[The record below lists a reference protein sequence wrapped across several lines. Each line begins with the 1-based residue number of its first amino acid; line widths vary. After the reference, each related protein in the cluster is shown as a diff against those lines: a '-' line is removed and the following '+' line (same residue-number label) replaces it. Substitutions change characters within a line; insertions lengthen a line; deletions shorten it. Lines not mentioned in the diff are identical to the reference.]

1 MNMLSKSK
9 LKYIQSLGQKKFRQQ
24 EGKFIAE
31 GPKLVNDLLEMKNS
45 SIQEI
50 FALKEWIED
59 NKKIADSY
67 QVVEITAIE
76 LEKISQLSSPNQVV
90 AVVKKIAID
99 ENIQV
104 KGKFTLVLDN
114 IQDPGN
120 MGTIIRIAD
129 WYGIDQIVCNTQSAD
144 MYNPKVIQ
152 STMGS
157 IARVKV
163 FYTDLSDWLSKQKGI
178 SIYAAMLN
186 GDDVTSMQKIKEG
199 IIVIGNESKGISDD
213 VLKLVSKKITIPQ
226 KGKAESLN
234 AAVATGIILSHLL

>member
-1 MNMLSKSK
+1 MLSKSK

-24 EGKFIAE
+24 EGLFIAE

-90 AVVKKIAID
+90 AVVKQFAID
-99 ENIQV
+99 ENIEV
-104 KGKFTLVLDN
+104 KDKITLVLDN

>member
-1 MNMLSKSK
+1 MLSKTK
-9 LKYIQSLGQKKFRQQ
+9 LKYIQSLSQKKFRLQ
-24 EGKFIAE
+24 EGLFIAE
-31 GPKLVNDLLEMKNS
+31 GPKLVNDLLEMKNAA
-45 SIQEI
+45 IQEI

-59 NKKIADSY
+59 NRKVADSIT
-67 QVVEITAIE
+67 VVEITSIE
-76 LEKISQLSSPNQVV
+76 LEKISQLATPNQVLAV
-90 AVVKKIAID
+90 AKQFAID
-99 ENIQV
+99 ENSEV
-104 KGKFTLVLDN
+104 KSKITLALDN

-129 WYGIDQIVCNTQSAD
+129 WYGIDQIICNNQSAD

-157 IARVKV
+157 IARV
-163 FYTDLSDWLSKQKGI
+163 
-178 SIYAAMLN
+178 N
-186 GDDVTSMQKIKEG
+186 GDDVTAMPKIKEG

-213 VLKLVSKKITIPQ
+213 VLKLINKKITIPQ

>member
-1 MNMLSKSK
+1 MLSKTK
-9 LKYIQSLGQKKFRQQ
+9 LKYIQSLSQKKFRLQ
-24 EGKFIAE
+24 EGLFIAE
-31 GPKLVNDLLEMKNS
+31 GPKLVNDLLEMKNAA
-45 SIQEI
+45 IQEI

-59 NKKIADSY
+59 NRKVADSIT
-67 QVVEITAIE
+67 VVEINAIE
-76 LEKISQLSSPNQVV
+76 LEKISQLATPNQVLAV
-90 AVVKKIAID
+90 AKQFAID
-99 ENIQV
+99 ENSEV
-104 KGKFTLVLDN
+104 KSKITLALDN

-129 WYGIDQIVCNTQSAD
+129 WYGIDQIICNNQSAD

-163 FYTDLSDWLSKQKGI
+163 FYTELSSWLAKQKNI
-178 SIYAAMLN
+178 PIYGAMLD
-186 GDDVTSMQKIKEG
+186 GEDVTAIPKIKEG

-213 VLKLVSKKITIPQ
+213 VLKLINKKITIPQ

>member
-1 MNMLSKSK
+1 MLSKTK
-9 LKYIQSLGQKKFRQQ
+9 LKYIQSLSQKKFRLQ
-24 EGKFIAE
+24 EGLFIAE
-31 GPKLVNDLLEMKNS
+31 GPKLVNDLLEMKNAA
-45 SIQEI
+45 IQEI

>member
-1 MNMLSKSK
+1 MLSKSK

-31 GPKLVNDLLEMKNS
+31 GPKLVNDLLEMKSS

-50 FALKEWIED
+50 FALKEWIGD
-59 NKKIADSY
+59 NKKITDSY
-67 QVVEITAIE
+67 QVVEITAID

-90 AVVKKIAID
+90 AVVKQFDID
-99 ENIQV
+99 ENIEV
-104 KGKFTLVLDN
+104 KDKITLVLDN

-129 WYGIDQIVCNTQSAD
+129 WYGVDQIVCNTQSAD

-163 FYTDLSDWLSKQKGI
+163 FYTELSNWLVKQNTI
-178 SIYAAMLN
+178 PIYAAMLN
-186 GDDVTSMQKIKEG
+186 GDDVTVMQKIKEG
-199 IIVIGNESKGISDD
+199 IIVIGNESKGISND
-213 VLKLVSKKITIPQ
+213 VLKLISKKITIPQ